1 MVPIYLLKQ
10 RKQIRMDSDNMKF
23 SVDRII
29 DNIAVL
35 ENLDTKE
42 LLEINIEELPEN
54 IKDGTILKLENNQYT
69 IDDTTQKTREETIR
83 EKMERLK
90 RLKNNE

>member
-1 MVPIYLLKQ
+1 MEQIYLLKQ
-10 RKQIRMDSDNMKF
+10 RKLIRMDSDNVKF

-29 DNIAVL
+29 DNIVII
-35 ENLDTKE
+35 ENLETKE
-42 LLEINIEELPEN
+42 LLEINIKELPEN
-54 IKDGTILKLENNQYT
+54 IKDGTILKLENNQY
-69 IDDTTQKTREETIR
+69 ILDETTQKIREETIR

>member
-1 MVPIYLLKQ
+1 
-10 RKQIRMDSDNMKF
+10 MDSDNMKY

-29 DNIAVL
+29 DNIVVL

-42 LLEINIEELPEN
+42 LLEIDIEKLPKN
-54 IKDGTILKLENNQYT
+54 IKDGTILKLENNQYLLDE
-69 IDDTTQKTREETIR
+69 ITQKTREETIR
-83 EKMERLK
+83 EKTERLK

>member
-1 MVPIYLLKQ
+1 
-10 RKQIRMDSDNMKF
+10 MDSDNMKY

-29 DNIAVL
+29 DNIVVL

-42 LLEINIEELPEN
+42 LLEIDIEKLPKN
-54 IKDGTILKLENNQYT
+54 IKDGTILKLENNQYLLDE
-69 IDDTTQKTREETIR
+69 ITQKTREETIK

>member
-1 MVPIYLLKQ
+1 
-10 RKQIRMDSDNMKF
+10 MDSDNMKY

-29 DNIAVL
+29 NNIVVL

-42 LLEINIEELPEN
+42 LLEIDIEKLPKN
-54 IKDGTILKLENNQYT
+54 IKDGTILKLENNQYLLDE
-69 IDDTTQKTREETIR
+69 ITQKTREETIR

>member
-1 MVPIYLLKQ
+1 
-10 RKQIRMDSDNMKF
+10 MKF

-29 DNIAVL
+29 DNIVII
-35 ENLDTKE
+35 ENLETKE
-42 LLEINIEELPEN
+42 LLEINIKELPEN
-54 IKDGTILKLENNQYT
+54 IKDGTILKLENNQY
-69 IDDTTQKTREETIR
+69 ILDETTQKIREETIR

>member
-1 MVPIYLLKQ
+1 
-10 RKQIRMDSDNMKF
+10 MDSDNMKY

-29 DNIAVL
+29 DNIVVL

-42 LLEINIEELPEN
+42 LLEIDIEKLPKN
-54 IKDGTILKLENNQYT
+54 IKDGTILKLENNQYLLDE
-69 IDDTTQKTREETIR
+69 ITQKTREETIR